1 MATSILDYRFT
12 DLSLSNADGT
22 KPAQVKNCTLGS
34 GPGRVSGWGNFPSSF
49 IFNGSSSIRIPLSKE
64 EVNPRQFS
72 LRMIF
77 RLTANPTG
85 RTNLFESNSLPFAIF
100 AMPGSRAGKF
110 FLHVSV
116 QTKEYG
122 WTSSMTKFDYEMSV
136 GAWVRLEIGFDLDTL
151 LTKIDGR
158 SRMIHAFPKGELKLG
173 TGSTAFV
180 GTWVDGIRNA
190 LQGEVSFLE
199 LNHGIPLILE
209 NELDNQR
216 NLPAWHISYKF
227 QDFKKDRDLG
237 NPLSKII
244 TSSGSYSQKFD
255 RGIIK
260 YHPSFGAFALYG
272 DILTAYEGLTSTM
285 KNELG
290 PLISDEVE
298 GKRAGVRKSIFQK
311 GAIYWSGATRAYPV
325 IGQMYLDYE
334 SIGAENSVI
343 GLPIG
348 KYGSVAGGRYQFF
361 QNGRMYHK
369 NGAPRAFEV
378 HGSILTRYLGLGG
391 PTKKGFPISN
401 ELDIKDGSRVIGKLS
416 EFELCDIYWSGSTG
430 AYEVYGAIR
439 DNYDSIRGPLGSLGF
454 PTSNEVNVSGATGA
468 RMNTFKN
475 GSIVWFPS
483 GGTFTCYPFEIYLQ
497 RVSTRDADDDFIY
510 KDDSDI
516 YAKIIVKEN
525 GHQVHSS
532 IKPNTGTYSN
542 TTEATLNHTIN
553 RIFTPNQ
560 VNQKVVLEFQAW
572 DSDSGRPFGGGDDN
586 LGFYSKTLSAANA
599 WGMKENG
606 GIFNRAGGSHG
617 LKLDWSVRSKI
628 SQGSITDR
636 NFYFWV
642 TGNPGTNHISWDT
655 YADAFSDVTKGV
667 NFFDHVSLKSLFYE
681 LVIKGLAAGGN
692 CFGMSLEG
700 IYALKCMSRFGKPLN
715 RFNWAQTERE
725 FNIKHQYQV
734 GANAIWWFV
743 GQFLSGNTHNPKQ
756 VFLASQFFNS
766 MGNKPVICI
775 SQNYDFS
782 GAPHCIYPHKW
793 TKSGDNWSIECFDP
807 NKNASSVT
815 ININAQTNSFSY
827 NNGKAYSGTAWTGG
841 RFHYMPWFILNDEP
855 RTPIWDAI
863 LLLLTGSV
871 MIFADSGETVAL
883 TDSAGNNLN
892 GGKMN
897 QNEASRRNQMFV
909 PFHGLNGVMGG
920 NIFLQKGFG
929 LSNNFTHQIRGKK
942 NSPFSY
948 GVANLN
954 GELRYNSSF
963 KIGEIETFQAKKL
976 GSMDSQVSILSKESK
991 LYGIEFSQK
1000 IGQETIRTKIENLPT
1015 GKDRDLVFSIQPG
1028 IEGIDLIS
1036 SGGIAKSRISTE
1048 VYDKNNKLKNQ
1059 THFNLDIEGA
1069 IRLRNSSILSSGI
1082 LSTSK
1087 IDTIKGAALDSKII
1101 FPR

>member
-1 MATSILDYRFT
+1 MATSILDYRFN
-12 DLSLSNADGT
+12 DLSLSNTDGT

-34 GPGRVSGWGNFPSSF
+34 GPGRITGWGDFPSSF
-49 IFNGSSSIRIPLSKE
+49 IFNGSSSIRLPLTLT
-64 EVNPRQFS
+64 EVNPMQFS

-77 RLTANPTG
+77 KLTSNPTG
-85 RTNLFESNSLPFAIF
+85 RINLFESNSLPIAIF
-100 AMPGSRAGKF
+100 AMPGSTAGKY
-110 FLHVSV
+110 FLHASV
-116 QTKEYG
+116 NTKEYG
-122 WTSSMTKFDYEMSV
+122 WSSVMTKFDYEMGV
-136 GAWVRLEIGFDLDTL
+136 GAWVRLELGFDMDTIL
-151 LTKIDGR
+151 LKIDGR
-158 SRMIHAFPKGELKLG
+158 SRMIHAFPKGELKPG

-190 LQGEVSFLE
+190 LIGEISFLE
-199 LNHGIPLILE
+199 LNHGIPLPLE

-216 NLPAWHISYKF
+216 ALPAWHISYKY

-237 NPLSKII
+237 NPLTNISGR
-244 TSSGSYSQKFD
+244 SSGYIQKFD

-260 YHPSFGAFALYG
+260 YHSSFGAFAMYG
-272 DILTAYEGLTSTM
+272 DIQGAYEGLNSAMTT
-285 KNELG
+285 ELG
-290 PLISDEVE
+290 ALISDETD
-298 GKRAGVRKSIFQK
+298 GSRPGVRKSVFQK
-311 GAIYWSGATRAYPV
+311 GAIYWSGATGAQPV

-334 SIGAENSVI
+334 SMGADSSVI

-348 KYGSVAGGRYQFF
+348 KYTTIGSGRQQLF
-361 QNGRMYHK
+361 QSGRMYFK
-369 NGAPRAFEV
+369 LGSPRAFEV

-391 PTKKGFPISN
+391 SATKGFPISN
-401 ELDIKDGSRVIGKLS
+401 ELDVKNGSTIIGKLS
-416 EFELCDIYWSGSTG
+416 EFEGCDIYWSGATG

-439 DNYDSIRGPLGSLGF
+439 ENYDSIGGPLSTLGF
-454 PTSNEVNVSGATGA
+454 PTSNEVNVPGATGA

-483 GGTFTCYPFEIYLQ
+483 GGTFICYPFDIHLQ
-497 RVSTRDADDDFIY
+497 RVSTRDADDDIIF

-532 IKPNTGTYSN
+532 TKPNTGTYSN

-560 VNQKVVLEFQAW
+560 VNQNVVLEFQAW
-572 DSDSGRPFGGGDDN
+572 DSDNGRPFSGGDDN
-586 LGFYSKTLSAANA
+586 LGFYSKTLSASNA
-599 WGMKENG
+599 WGLKENG
-606 GIFNRAGGSHG
+606 GIFNQAGGSHS

-628 SQGSITDR
+628 PQGSMTDR
-636 NFYFWV
+636 NFFFW
-642 TGNPGTNHISWDT
+642 GAENAGTATIDWNT

-681 LVIKGLAAGGN
+681 LVVKGLAGGGN

-700 IYALKCMSRFGKPLN
+700 IYALKCLSRFGKPLN
-715 RFNWAQTERE
+715 RFNWAQTEKE

-743 GQFLSGNTHNPKQ
+743 GQFLTGNTHDPMR
-756 VFLASQFFNS
+756 VFSETEYFNAI
-766 MGNKPVICI
+766 GNKPVICI
-775 SQNYDFS
+775 SQNYDFT

-793 TKSGDNWSIECFDP
+793 SKSGDNWSIECFDP
-807 NKNASSVT
+807 NNLDGSRT
-815 ININAQTNSFSY
+815 IHINARSNAFSY
-827 NNGKAYSGTAWTGG
+827 NNGRSYSGTAWTGG

-863 LLLLTGSV
+863 LLILTGSV
-871 MIFADSGETVAL
+871 LIFADSGETVTL
-883 TDSAGNNLN
+883 TDSSGNNLN

-897 QNEASRRNQMFV
+897 QNESAKRNQMFV
-909 PFHGLNGVMGG
+909 PFQGLNAKMGG

-929 LSNNFTHQIRGKK
+929 LSNNFIHQIRGKK
-942 NSPFSY
+942 TSPFSY

-963 KIGEIETFQAKKL
+963 KTGEIETFQAKKL
-976 GSMDSQVSILSKESK
+976 GSLESEVSILSKESK
-991 LYGIEFSQK
+991 LYGIELSQK

-1028 IEGIDLIS
+1028 IEGIDVIS
-1036 SGGIAKSRISTE
+1036 SGGMSNSRISTE

-1059 THFNLDIEGA
+1059 VQFNLDIEGS
-1069 IRLRNSSILSSGI
+1069 IRLRNSGILSTGV

-1087 IDTIKGAALDSKII
+1087 IDKIKGTALDSRII
-1101 FPR
+1101 FPK